1 MRRASVSAVLTIAL
15 LLIGTVR
22 GVPAQPKRI
31 ALVVGNAQYV
41 HVGGLRNPVNDA
53 TLIASTLT
61 KLGFTLVNGGP
72 MLNLDK
78 QQFDDAIEK
87 FSAELDSADVAL
99 FYYAGH
105 GGLQLDGDNYLLPV
119 DANPTSPTDAR
130 IQTENAQLLLSLM
143 RDDKAKLN
151 IVLLDACRNS
161 PFLSISRGGSGLH
174 LMSAPVGTV
183 IAFATSPDEVASD
196 GVGDHS
202 PYAAALSASLGARGL
217 SVSDMLNQAGR
228 MVFDATEGA
237 QLPWVSNT
245 PLPLYYLAG
254 PPAAPTP
261 APPGP
266 PPGVSLVGGH
276 GGGYSTLRCGAG
288 ETAVGLFGTV
298 SAFLVQLGLVC
309 ADLDTNGP
317 GPARFKPLSER
328 GPVGQSYQQIEH
340 WRLQCADDSILTGVK
355 ASAATYSGSILT
367 GSVQL
372 MCSKVSLNANNDAT
386 IDRAASQTTSIVRGA
401 LASSV
406 MLPTDCASGAV
417 VQLDIRSGAWVDA
430 FGVECGAPSIVRLPS
445 ARSCGGYRSQCLQF
459 A

>member
-1 MRRASVSAVLTIAL
+1 MRRASVSVVLTIAL
-15 LLIGTVR
+15 LLIGTVC
-22 GVPAQPKRI
+22 GVPAQSKRI
-31 ALVVGNAQYV
+31 ALVIGNAQYL

-61 KLGFTLVNGGP
+61 KLGFTLVNGAP

-87 FSAELDSADVAL
+87 FSAELDGADIAL

-105 GGLQLDGDNYLLPV
+105 GLQLDGDNYLLPV

-151 IVLLDACRNS
+151 IMLLDACRNS
-161 PFLSISRGGSGLH
+161 PFLSTSRGGSGLH
-174 LMSAPVGTV
+174 QMSAPVGTV

-196 GVGDHS
+196 GIGDHS
-202 PYAAALSASLGARGL
+202 PYASALSASLPAPGL

-228 MVFDATEGA
+228 MVFEATEGA

-245 PLPLYYLAG
+245 PLPLYYLVRA
-254 PPAAPTP
+254 PAAPTP

-266 PPGVSLVGGH
+266 PVGVSMVGGH
-276 GGGYSTLRCGAG
+276 GGGYSTLRCGVG

-298 SAFLVQLGLVC
+298 SEFLVQLGLVC
-309 ADLDTNGP
+309 ADLDNNGP

-340 WRLQCADDSILTGVK
+340 WQLQCADDTVMTGVR
-355 ASAATYSGSILT
+355 ASGATYSGSILT

-372 MCSKVSLNANNDAT
+372 VCSKVSLNANNEAT
-386 IDRAASQTTSIVRGA
+386 IDRTTSQTTSIVRGG

-406 MLPTDCASGAV
+406 MLPTECASGAAV

-430 FGVECGAPSIVRLPS
+430 LGVECGTPSIVRLP
-445 ARSCGGYRSQCLQF
+445 
-459 A
+459 